1 MLQIKFLLLSGL
13 LLAATCV
20 ASSAPIPTAAPAPHE
35 VEQAFKEREIEKRAA
50 TCTFSGS
57 LGYSLASVSKAS
69 CSTIILDALTVPA
82 GKTLDM
88 TDLPDSTVVIFQ
100 GETSFAYSEW
110 VGPLFA
116 VSGTNI
122 KVSGEASGGS
132 ILNGNGA
139 SYWDGGGGSS
149 GVTKP
154 KFFQA
159 HDLTDSLIETLTI
172 LNPPVQVF
180 SINGASNLELAYI
193 TIDGSAGDSLGK
205 NTDGFDIGSSD
216 TVTIGKSFQTNY
228 NYIFVH
234 QLKSILT
241 KPCIS
246 ENATVYNQDDCV
258 AINSGTN
265 IIFKNGYCSGGHG
278 LSIGSVGGRTDN
290 TVDGV
295 SFLTSTV
302 TKSVNG
308 IRIKAIEGD
317 TGTITNVEY
326 DDITLSSISKYGILI
341 EQNYDG
347 GDLDGG
353 TASSGVPITD
363 LTIKNIIGTGA
374 VSSSGYDVVITC
386 GSSGCSSWTWSSVA
400 VTGGK
405 KYGSCTNVPSVA
417 ACS

>member
-1 MLQIKFLLLSGL
+1 MVQASVKVLAAAL
-13 LLAATCV
+13 LLAAKCA
-20 ASSAPIPTAAPAPHE
+20 ASPAPAPKPTPAPAPLE
-35 VEQAFKEREIEKRAA
+35 VEQAFQERDIEKRAA

-57 LGYSLASVSKAS
+57 LGYSSASKSKAS
-69 CSTIILDALTVPA
+69 CSTIILSALTVPA

-88 TDLPDSTVVIFQ
+88 TGLPDNTVVIFK
-100 GETSFAYSEW
+100 GETSFAYSAWE
-110 VGPLFA
+110 GPLFA
-116 VSGTNI
+116 VSGTGI
-122 KVSGEASGGS
+122 TVSGGGS
-132 ILNGNGA
+132 AILNGNGA

-159 HDLTDSLIETLTI
+159 HDLTNSLIEQLTI

-216 TVTIGKSFQTNY
+216 GVTIEY
-228 NYIFVH
+228 
-234 QLKSILT
+234 
-241 KPCIS
+241 
-246 ENATVYNQDDCV
+246 ATVYNQDDCV

-278 LSIGSVGGRTDN
+278 LSIGSVGGRSDN

-295 SFLTSTV
+295 QFLTSTV

-308 IRIKAIEGD
+308 IRVKAIEGD
-317 TGTITNVEY
+317 TGKINNVEY

-363 LTIKNIIGTGA
+363 LTIKNISGTGA
-374 VSSSGYDVVITC
+374 VASSGYDVVITC
-386 GSSGCSSWTWSSVA
+386 GSGACTGWTWSSVA

>member
-1 MLQIKFLLLSGL
+1 MLSLTALSLAFLAKAV
-13 LLAATCV
+13 LAIPGA
-20 ASSAPIPTAAPAPHE
+20 APAPTAAPSPAE
-35 VEQAFKEREIEKRAA
+35 VAQAIEERAIERRAA

-57 LGYSLASVSKAS
+57 LGYSSASVSKSS
-69 CSTIILDALTVPA
+69 CSTIILSALTVPA

-88 TDLPDSTVVIFQ
+88 TGLPEDTTVIFE

-110 VGPLFA
+110 EGPLFA
-116 VSGTNI
+116 VSGTNV
-122 KVSGEASGGS
+122 KVAGLSSGTS

-139 SYWDGGGGSS
+139 SYWDGEGGSG

-172 LNPPVQVF
+172 LNPPVQAF

-193 TIDGSAGDSLGK
+193 TVDASDGDSLGK
-205 NTDGFDIGSSD
+205 NTDAFDIGSSD
-216 TVTIGKSFQTNY
+216 TVLIEY
-228 NYIFVH
+228 
-234 QLKSILT
+234 
-241 KPCIS
+241 
-246 ENATVYNQDDCV
+246 ATVYNQDDCV

-278 LSIGSVGGRTDN
+278 LSIGSVGGRDDN

-295 SFLTSTV
+295 QFLTSTV
-302 TKSVNG
+302 INSVNG
-308 IRIKAIEGD
+308 IRIKTIEDD
-317 TGTITNVEY
+317 TGTVNNVEY
-326 DDITLSSISKYGILI
+326 DDITLESISKYGILI

-353 TASSGVPITD
+353 TASNGVEITD
-363 LTIKNIIGTGA
+363 LTIKNISGSGA

-386 GSSGCSSWTWSSVA
+386 GSGSCSDWTWSNVV

-405 KYGSCTNVPSVA
+405 TYGSCTNVPSVTE
-417 ACS
+417 CS

>member
-1 MLQIKFLLLSGL
+1 MLQTTVQVITAL
-13 LLAATCV
+13 LLAATGV
-20 ASSAPIPTAAPAPHE
+20 ASPAPIPTAAPAPHE

-57 LGYSLASVSKAS
+57 LGYSSASVSKAS

-82 GKTLDM
+82 GKTLDL
-88 TDLPDSTVVIFQ
+88 TDLPDSTVVVFQ

-110 VGPLFA
+110 EGPLFA
-116 VSGTNI
+116 VSGTDI
-122 KVSGEASGGS
+122 KVAGEASGGS

-193 TIDGSAGDSLGK
+193 TIDASAGDSLGK

-216 TVTIGKSFQTNY
+216 TVTIGK
-228 NYIFVH
+228 
-234 QLKSILT
+234 
-241 KPCIS
+241 PCVS

-317 TGTITNVEY
+317 TGTITDVEY

-363 LTIKNIIGTGA
+363 LTIKNIVGTGA

-386 GSSGCSSWTWSSVA
+386 GSSACSDWTWSSVA

>member
-1 MLQIKFLLLSGL
+1 MLQPTVQALAALI
-13 LLAATCV
+13 LAATCV
-20 ASSAPIPTAAPAPHE
+20 ASPAPRPTAAPAPLE
-35 VEQAFKEREIEKRAA
+35 VEQAFEERAIEKRAA

-57 LGYSLASVSKAS
+57 LGYSSASKSKAA
-69 CSTIILDALTVPA
+69 CSTIILDTLTVPA

-88 TDLPDSTVVIFQ
+88 TDLPDNTVVIFK
-100 GETSFAYSEW
+100 GETSFAYSAW
-110 VGPLFA
+110 AGPLFA

-122 KVSGEASGGS
+122 KVAGTGSTS

-139 SYWDGGGGSS
+139 SYWDGEGGSG

-180 SINGASNLELAYI
+180 SINGVSNLELAYI
-193 TIDGSAGDSLGK
+193 TVDASAGDSLGK
-205 NTDGFDIGSSD
+205 NTDAFDIGASD
-216 TVTIGKSFQTNY
+216 TVTIEY
-228 NYIFVH
+228 
-234 QLKSILT
+234 
-241 KPCIS
+241 
-246 ENATVYNQDDCV
+246 ATVYNQDDCV

-265 IIFKNGYCSGGHG
+265 IVFKNGYCSGGHG
-278 LSIGSVGGRTDN
+278 LSIGSVGGRDN
-290 TVDGV
+290 NVVNGV
-295 SFLTSTV
+295 SFTTSTV

-317 TGTITNVEY
+317 TGTITDVTY

-363 LTIKNIIGTGA
+363 LTIKNIVGTGA

-386 GSSGCSSWTWSSVA
+386 GSGACTSWTWSSVA

-405 KYGSCTNVPSVA
+405 KYASCTNVPSVA